1 MEKKKNTTIHGSNV
15 IEFPT
20 HDSLPCDV
28 EPVDERHIEISS
40 CAVCHHTH
48 FFLLKEEG
56 KVMCAKCGHF
66 AQHKWF

>member
-28 EPVDERHIEISS
+28 EPVEERHIEISS

-48 FFLLKEEG
+48 FFLL
-56 KVMCAKCGHF
+56 
-66 AQHKWF
+66 